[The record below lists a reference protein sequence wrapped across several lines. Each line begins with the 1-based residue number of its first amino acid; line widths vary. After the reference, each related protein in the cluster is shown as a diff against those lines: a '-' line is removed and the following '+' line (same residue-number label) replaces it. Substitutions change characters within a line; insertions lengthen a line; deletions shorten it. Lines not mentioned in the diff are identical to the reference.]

1 MSGHVQAVRSWL
13 GQVLEGGASGSGSL
27 AYRTNRRAIW
37 RGGIPEKYTR
47 LVDLV
52 PGQRVLELG
61 AAEGVLSLLLA
72 QKKEKVF
79 ALELK
84 EERHEEAQR
93 LKVTWQERGLDVGRC
108 EMVLGNIKDQLHLLK
123 SVDTLLAV
131 RSIYYLRADLIEVF
145 DATGR
150 HVPNVVLCGNRNR
163 ARKYA
168 RVARQSRRSAGEVQL
183 LRHARRHDLAARGL
197 WLHHRHQHRG
207 RRSRR
212 HRRQDDL
219 SGELSRRFTG
229 SPSLADVERVAV
241 LQVEMKMGP
250 VHVIGLRAEHR
261 GELIACAPVHA
272 AEELRLWQG

>member
-37 RGGIPEKYTR
+37 RGDIPEKYTR

-168 RVARQSRRSAGEVQL
+168 ESHGNPDDPLGKSNYFATLEGMTSL
-183 LRHARRHDLAARGL
+183 LEGC
-197 WLHHRHQHRG
+197 G
-207 RRSRR
+207 YTI
-212 HRRQDDL
+212 
-219 SGELSRRFTG
+219 FTSIAEG
-229 SPSLADVERVAV
+229 D
-241 LQVEMKMGP
+241 P
-250 VHVIGLRAEHR
+250 VVIGAKT
-261 GELIACAPVHA
+261 ISPAN
-272 AEELRLWQG
+272 